1 VIDVKIN
8 GNKEEFTVT
17 PTVMVVDKS
26 RITFL
31 AVKNALE
38 KDGFNVIWAKNEQEA
53 FTLLRR
59 EKIDLVFVDVFEG
72 EESLNLIR
80 RIREEFPDTKVAV
93 LSAYVDKDL
102 IINSV
107 RAGAIDYIL
116 KPFKLDYLLERVKK
130 IISSAPRLTVS
141 LKKNIED
148 LEITL
153 KFEDIVRKEIKRSN
167 RTGSRFCV
175 MYVKFEDI
183 MRDYETIKKF
193 FRETDY
199 ILPISASE
207 YLFVLTLTGKHG
219 IEAVTKRMKEK
230 LSERFS
236 YTYVCYPDDGK
247 TYEEIILTLKDRMSK
262 PRGNES

>member
-1 VIDVKIN
+1 MIDVKIN

-17 PTVMVVDKS
+17 PTVMVVDES

-116 KPFKLDYLLERVKK
+116 KPFKLDYLLERVK
-130 IISSAPRLTVS
+130 
-141 LKKNIED
+141 NH
-148 LEITL
+148 
-153 KFEDIVRKEIKRSN
+153 
-167 RTGSRFCV
+167 
-175 MYVKFEDI
+175 
-183 MRDYETIKKF
+183 F
-193 FRETDY
+193 FRTQ
-199 ILPISASE
+199 A
-207 YLFVLTLTGKHG
+207 H
-219 IEAVTKRMKEK
+219 
-230 LSERFS
+230 RFS
-236 YTYVCYPDDGK
+236 QEKY
-247 TYEEIILTLKDRMSK
+247 
-262 PRGNES
+262 RGS